1 MELLERFISNP
12 VFIIFIVL
20 MAYCT
25 IKGAMK
31 GMLIIIYRMI
41 SWIFLICFI
50 NYACGFVT
58 DYINNDTVIPFV
70 IQEKISDHLLEKYQ
84 LSEQEEEGSGDDAVL
99 DIVPAAIKDKVNDSI
114 QTSIDATITLISKEL
129 SDTAIHGISMLIA
142 LIVGT
147 LALFLISKVIR
158 FIGFVPGIR
167 DVNRLLGIIA
177 GFIEGLLITWLCMY
191 LANCFSTMDLSIY
204 IVEKIKVEPILSY
217 IYENNIIERI
227 IGI

>member
-31 GMLIIIYRMI
+31 GMLMIIYRMI

-70 IQEKISDHLLEKYQ
+70 IQEKISDHLQEKYQ
-84 LSEQEEEGSGDDAVL
+84 LSEQEEEGSGEDAVL

-129 SDTAIHGISMLIA
+129 
-142 LIVGT
+142 
-147 LALFLISKVIR
+147 
-158 FIGFVPGIR
+158 
-167 DVNRLLGIIA
+167 
-177 GFIEGLLITWLCMY
+177 
-191 LANCFSTMDLSIY
+191 
-204 IVEKIKVEPILSY
+204 
-217 IYENNIIERI
+217 
-227 IGI
+227 